1 MTFFPRHV
9 LRRRFHCRCGG
20 SAAVERA
27 QNGGLQPPTGSAA
40 RWVLATP
47 HRSRLLEWIGITRVC
62 AGKGGG
68 ASVRHACSQTH
79 VHEHADGHGGHCM
92 EAGRGEKDVIRDILW
107 SKGRWGGCWRCTY
120 GRRRHKSPFLIQTHR
135 NHFREAACGA
145 VLRCFQA
152 WRSSWLMSGDAPT
165 TQIRPAGIQPTENQ

>member
-1 MTFFPRHV
+1 MTFIPRHV
-9 LRRRFHCRCGG
+9 LRRRFRCRFGRW
-20 SAAVERA
+20 AAVERA

-62 AGKGGG
+62 AGRGGG
-68 ASVRHACSQTH
+68 FSETCMLTNTRARACRWTRRTL
-79 VHEHADGHGGHCM
+79 HGSWS
-92 EAGRGEKDVIRDILW
+92 RWKDVIRDILW

-152 WRSSWLMSGDAPT
+152 WRSSWLMSDDAPT